1 MEESTLWLQIVQQF
15 KKSCS
20 DFDGLWIKRRR
31 RFDTE
36 SIVRSLLRLA
46 GGHQPSYQSVL
57 DHFPTPPAASSFCE
71 ARRKLP
77 SYIIGESR
85 RDLLDVWDSN
95 RKLETWHGY
104 KTHAVDGS
112 KLSLPRELF
121 EYGFKAPACGHC
133 PQALLSTLVRIDDR
147 MICDIR
153 LSKLQNE
160 RDEAHAHLEHLS
172 SGDLVVYD
180 RGYLSFSLLTAHI
193 HRSIGAVFR
202 VQQGVTFLA
211 IQKFWRSSADE
222 KIVTIEPSSPTYRS
236 SREQFPEYEGS
247 PRQLRLIKYK
257 IDGKTYVLATTVMDR
272 EIPAQDFIDLY
283 GRRWAATEE
292 TFKAF
297 KQTLELEI
305 FHSKSEN
312 GISQEIESA
321 ALLWNLAKK
330 SALLVD
336 RVLKKTPALP
346 NIIALSA

>member
-36 SIVRSLLRLA
+36 SIIRSLLRLV
-46 GGHQPSYQSVL
+46 GGNQPSYQSVL
-57 DHFPTPPAASSFCE
+57 DYFPTAPAASSFCE

-77 SYIIGESR
+77 SFVIGESR
-85 RDLLDVWDSN
+85 RDLLDVWDAN

-112 KLSLPRELF
+112 KVSLPRELF
-121 EYGFKAPACGHC
+121 EYGFEAPACGYC

-153 LSKLQNE
+153 LSKFQNE
-160 RDEAHAHLEHLS
+160 RDEAHAHLEHLCS
-172 SGDLVVYD
+172 DDLVVYD

-193 HRSIGAVFR
+193 QRSIGAVFR

-211 IQKFWRSSADE
+211 IQKFWKSSACE
-222 KIVTIEPSSPTYRS
+222 QIVTIEPSAPTYRNS
-236 SREQFPEYEGS
+236 KEQFPEYELS

-257 IDGKTYVLATTVMDR
+257 IEGKTYVLATTIMDTR
-272 EIPAQDFIDLY
+272 IPAQDFIELY
-283 GRRWAATEE
+283 GQRWAATEE
-292 TFKAF
+292 TFKIL
-297 KQTLELEI
+297 KQTLELER

-312 GISQEIESA
+312 GIRQEVEIA

-330 SALLVD
+330 SASLVD
-336 RVLKKTPALP
+336 HVLKKTPALP